1 MKNNEDSI
9 RVLYFLEYLID
20 EIEEYL
26 EYIEND
32 EINIDNKIVET
43 LGNTSDML
51 YKETRQMRRSI
62 GLPHLV

>member
-51 YKETRQMRRSI
+51 YKETQQMRRSI

>member
-20 EIEEYL
+20 GIEEYF

-32 EINIDNKIVET
+32 EINIGNKIVAT

-51 YKETRQMRRSI
+51 YKETQQMRRSI
-62 GLPHLV
+62 GLPHL